1 MNTSIW
7 KRTLALSV
15 ASIFL
20 VTGCAQLQNVPLNHT
35 AQGVA
40 RPAVSPGDNVVV
52 TTRDG
57 AKHKFQVTSADA
69 EALQGDHDRI
79 NYTDMTHLD
88 VQKKGEMHLSKT
100 ALIVG
105 AVVLGAVAIG
115 AASGGSG
122 GGGGY

>member
-1 MNTSIW
+1 MKIC
-7 KRTLALSV
+7 KQMMAMVIASV
-15 ASIFL
+15 FL
-20 VTGCAQLQNVPLNHT
+20 VTGCAQLQNVPLSHN
-35 AQGVA
+35 A
-40 RPAVSPGDNVVV
+40 RPAVSAGDNVVV

-79 NYTDMTHLD
+79 NYTDMTRLD
-88 VQKKGEMHLSKT
+88 VQKKGEMHFSKT

-115 AASGGSG
+115 AASGGGG

>member
-1 MNTSIW
+1 MTIA
-7 KRTLALSV
+7 TV
-15 ASIFL
+15 FL

-40 RPAVSPGDNVVV
+40 RPAVSAGDNVIV

-79 NYTDMTHLD
+79 NYTEMTRLD
-88 VQKKGEMHLSKT
+88 VQKKGEMHFSKT